1 MYNAEHTVD
10 RFGRYHPTWV
20 ECSMWLVRLATDTGS
35 IATCLLQTQLHCIP
49 QDYWEDAD
57 VLMMNA
63 QNLNKFR
70 FQIKYFVCN
79 ENVLSKE

>member
-1 MYNAEHTVD
+1 MHYWASAPHKQGMSESTA
-10 RFGRYHPTWV
+10 G
-20 ECSMWLVRLATDTGS
+20 
-35 IATCLLQTQLHCIP
+35 QT
-49 QDYWEDAD
+49 D
-57 VLMMNA
+57 VLMLNA

>member
-1 MYNAEHTVD
+1 MFSLTL
-10 RFGRYHPTWV
+10 GRVSIFFTKFSVISSYV
-20 ECSMWLVRLATDTGS
+20 VCIGLAR
-35 IATCLLQTQLHCIP
+35 QT
-49 QDYWEDAD
+49 D
-57 VLMMNA
+57 VLILNA